1 MKFLKILLIIIVL
14 LVLVFFLKG
23 FISPSIS
30 YQSEITVDKSVEEA
44 WAVMNDQSK
53 TKEWLKG
60 MTKMEHISGEAGTV
74 GAVTKYTYNDNG
86 TESEIIE
93 TMKAVRPN
101 EHVAMDFLLE
111 GVMKM
116 DYRMDMSEKDGK
128 TVIKSSTTTEGIG
141 TIMRSMV
148 SFMKGAMQKQEDEN
162 MNNLKKLINENKTNY
177 FQPVVEEWEP
187 EVEELQ

>member
-1 MKFLKILLIIIVL
+1 
-14 LVLVFFLKG
+14 
-23 FISPSIS
+23 
-30 YQSEITVDKSVEEA
+30 
-44 WAVMNDQSK
+44 
-53 TKEWLKG
+53 

-162 MNNLKKLINENKTNY
+162 MNNLKNLINENKTNY